1 MPKQPELVVLP
12 NSPDAASLQTVSG
25 WVSRSGHFFGANER
39 LARYDGSTHSIC
51 TGCGAKA
58 PKSYTLCDT
67 CRDVE
72 ETARWNKREIDEW
85 DGTTP
90 FCLDDGSKYFFDIDD
105 FFDWFDDGSFDDGFK
120 PEDVRLLLCVPVFFK
135 QVDTEYWNEAFS
147 DDDLESDHN
156 PLPSEIAK
164 ALVEFNKVIKGY
176 TTPAYWMPGKKRI
189 IMTKGE

>member
-67 CRDVE
+67 CRDAE
-72 ETARWNKREIDEW
+72 ETARWNKREIVEW

-135 QVDTEYWNEAFS
+135 QVDTEYWNDAFS

-156 PLPSEIAK
+156 PLPAEIAK
-164 ALVEFNKVIKGY
+164 ALVEFNKVIKRY
-176 TTPAYWMPGKKRI
+176 TTQPTGCRGRNALL
-189 IMTKGE
+189 